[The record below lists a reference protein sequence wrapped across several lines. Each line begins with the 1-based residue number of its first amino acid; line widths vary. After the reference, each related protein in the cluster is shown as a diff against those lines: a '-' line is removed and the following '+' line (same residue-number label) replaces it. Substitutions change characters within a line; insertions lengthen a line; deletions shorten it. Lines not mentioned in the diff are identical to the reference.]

1 MSNWPEIFFAR
12 HGETDW
18 NKQRR
23 YQGTMDI
30 PLNATGQHQADRMG
44 PLLVELLR
52 DYGHNAAQLPWYS
65 SPLVRSAETMRRIRS
80 AFDVSLPDVIFDDRL
95 REISFGDLEGRLHDE
110 VPEHLSVAPG
120 FRQADY
126 WHHRP
131 PAGENYQDVSD
142 RLELFAATLDGPA
155 VIVAHGGIMRALRK
169 IIEGV
174 DTGEAINWH
183 PPQGVIARFTPG
195 KMELFTAAG
204 LE

>member
-23 YQGTMDI
+23 YQGMMDI
-30 PLNATGQHQADRMG
+30 PLNAKGQKQADAMG
-44 PLLVELLR
+44 PLMVELLR
-52 DYGHNAAQLPWYS
+52 DHGHDPQQIPWFS
-65 SPLVRSAETMRRIRS
+65 SPLGRSAETMQRIRA
-80 AFDVSLPDVIFDDRL
+80 AFDVTLPEIRFDNRL
-95 REISFGDLEGRLHDE
+95 REISFGELEGKLHDE
-110 VPEHLSVAPG
+110 LPDHLSTAPG
-120 FRQADY
+120 NRNADY

-142 RLELFAATLDGPA
+142 RLEDFATGLDGSA
-155 VIVAHGGIMRALRK
+155 IIVAHGGIMRALRK

-174 DTGEAINWH
+174 ETGEAMNWH

-195 KMELFTAAG
+195 QMQLFPAAG
-204 LE
+204 LD